1 MSENF
6 AQLGRDMIKFVDQ
19 TIQAIENTAQDIADL
34 ILFEAIKNLSEGDFK
49 PAIGKGA
56 FNRGQL
62 SRSGRVI
69 QEKKY
74 IKVVEFRAPYA
85 RDIEYG
91 RKPKDVSDQDIIEW
105 VWDKKSVF
113 GITKR
118 YQAEKAGKTIA
129 ESIRKRGTLP
139 RPFFRRAI
147 ASLTP
152 GKIRSII
159 QNNLAVVE

>member
-1 MSENF
+1 MSEDFSQLARDVIRF
-6 AQLGRDMIKFVDQ
+6 ADNIIK
-19 TIQAIENTAQDIADL
+19 AIENTAQDIADL
-34 ILFEAIKNLSEGDFK
+34 ILFEAMKNLTEGDFR

-56 FNRGQL
+56 YNRGQL
-62 SRSGRVI
+62 SRSGRII
-69 QEKKY
+69 QEQKFM
-74 IKVVEFRAPYA
+74 KVVEFRAPYA

-91 RKPKDVSDQDIIEW
+91 RKPGEVSDQDIIEW
-105 VWDKKSVF
+105 VWDKKAEF
-113 GITKR
+113 GINKR

-129 ESIRKRGTLP
+129 ESIRKNGTLP

-159 QNNLAVVE
+159 RNNLSIVQ